1 MSTLLTEAERFFH
14 DYIEQ
19 YPQDSYRLHEVREEI
34 LRTGTYTQTLQEL
47 TYGAKLAWRNS
58 NRCIGRLFWDQLHV
72 IDARSALTVES
83 IRDAL
88 FRHISYATNE
98 GRIRSTLTIFDPDR
112 VRVLNHQLIRYAGYD
127 TPDGIIGDPAS
138 IAFTQLCESFGWSGS
153 KTDFDIL
160 PLLIELDGQ
169 VSLHP
174 IPDELVLEV
183 TIQHPE
189 QNLFGDRTIKWYAVP
204 MISDMRLEV
213 GGISYPCAPFNGWY
227 MGTEIGARNLADT
240 DRYDLLPLVA
250 EQLGLNTSR
259 ERSLWKDRAL
269 VELNY
274 AVLDSFERS
283 GVTIVDHH
291 TATKQFARFEKNEAA
306 CERDVTGEWSWL
318 VPPMSGAATHVF
330 HKDFD
335 PTVKRPNFF
344 ARSAPAEEPSVPS
357 GCPFHQE
364 VSR

>member
-1 MSTLLTEAERFFH
+1 MPTLLAEAERFLT

-19 YPQDSYRLHEVREEI
+19 YPQDSNRLHEVRNEI
-34 LRTGTYTQTLQEL
+34 SRTGTYEQTSQEVA
-47 TYGAKLAWRNS
+47 YGAKLAWRNS

-72 IDARSALTVES
+72 IDARDALTIET

-88 FRHISYATNE
+88 FEHIEYATND
-98 GRIRSTLTIFDPDR
+98 GRVRSTITIFHPDR
-112 VRVLNHQLIRYAGYD
+112 VRVLNHQLIRYAGYE
-127 TPDGIIGDPAS
+127 TAEGITGDPNS
-138 IAFTQLCESFGWSGS
+138 VAFTNQCQSLGWSGQG
-153 KTDFDIL
+153 TAFDVL
-160 PLLIELDGQ
+160 PLLIELDGH
-169 VSLHP
+169 VNLHP
-174 IPDELVLEV
+174 LPDDLVLEV
-183 TIQHPE
+183 TITHPDYD
-189 QNLFGDRTIKWYAVP
+189 LFGDQTIKWYAVP
-204 MISDMRLEV
+204 MISDMRLEI

-250 EQLGLNTSR
+250 RQLGLNTSR

-269 VELNY
+269 VELNL
-274 AVLDSFERS
+274 AVLDSFERA

-291 TATKQFARFEKNEAA
+291 TAAKQFARFEKNEAA
-306 CERDVTGEWSWL
+306 CERDVTGDWSWL
-318 VPPMSGAATHVF
+318 VPPMSGAATHLF

-335 PTVKRPNFF
+335 PTIKRPNFF
-344 ARSAPAEEPSVPS
+344 PGVAPAEKTTAPT